1 MKKALII
8 SAVAAVLACA
18 CTSDKPAEVYIPKNT
33 VEFAGNIFSAFSLG
47 ADVKLYSVQN
57 PDNSSEWSIQAVVPV
72 RKEANGLLDNL
83 TIDLVPLDDRGVR
96 VRDGLVLHGED
107 LANLIPVFNAGVNVE
122 RTIVFSA
129 ADHERKYMSGSEAA
143 RLLENTKGVRMD
155 FNIPVT
161 SFNDPNAA
169 ALTPAPAAPTQAT
182 MLTPQGAPAPAAPAA
197 APAAPKK
204 PKEYPM
210 TLDGLCRK
218 HGVYGLLSRYETAIR
233 NDNGKAAKNI
243 EDQLWAIE
251 KMIKNDGSIPKA
263 LREQFVDYIEDKE
276 DEIEDRY

>member
-1 MKKALII
+1 
-8 SAVAAVLACA
+8 
-18 CTSDKPAEVYIPKNT
+18 
-33 VEFAGNIFSAFSLG
+33 
-47 ADVKLYSVQN
+47 
-57 PDNSSEWSIQAVVPV
+57 
-72 RKEANGLLDNL
+72 
-83 TIDLVPLDDRGVR
+83 
-96 VRDGLVLHGED
+96 VLHGED

-143 RLLENTKGVRMD
+143 RLLENTKVVRMD

-169 ALTPAPAAPTQAT
+169 ALTPAPAATQQAT

>member
-1 MKKALII
+1 MKKTLII

-72 RKEANGLLDNL
+72 RKEVNGLLDNL

-107 LANLIPVFNAGVNVE
+107 LPNLIPVFNAGVNVE

-129 ADHERKYMSGSEAA
+129 ADHDRKYMSGSEAA
-143 RLLENTKGVRMD
+143 RLLESTKGVRMD

-169 ALTPAPAAPTQAT
+169 ALAPAATAPTQAT
-182 MLTPQGAPAPAAPAA
+182 MLTPQGTPAPAAPAA

-251 KMIKNDGSIPKA
+251 KMIKNDGSIPKY